1 MINRFRILRFGLI
14 FFCLLI
20 VKIGYSKVIPIQ
32 GVVRDAVTKIPIKSA
47 LIYLDATQYETS
59 TNEKGEFLLN
69 ISDTLLGEKVILICH
84 KMKYY
89 DISKTILIKNQNVY
103 NFDLDKESNIK
114 GVVVSSK
121 RMETKDNG
129 IKMEI
134 RDLPFKSVDLSVASA
149 IRGNEGAQV
158 DDRGEGVIVRGGI
171 GSETGFVFD
180 GINIV
185 DFFSNSPD
193 NESQSS
199 RFSTKVFKNI
209 NYSAGGFSSEYG
221 QYMSSIISMESQ
233 DMPVPPLNVEITLSS
248 MNQGFSILKS
258 FKNKY
263 AFEIGSYYSDMSL
276 SNKLFYNK
284 KAFSKFDTAPRDFTS
299 YFRHIT
305 LLNKYTALK
314 FYSDFSSSNYRVSYP
329 VVLEGQMNSISNSTR
344 NNSTFSIV
352 SLKHDKG
359 NNKVLFSNAIQY
371 LENRV
376 SSPNGYNESTLQA
389 QSHLDWQHFA
399 NKTNSILGYDV
410 VYNKSN
416 LPFDSTTENIYYA
429 TFANSSI
436 ALRNNLS
443 FSAGLR
449 YEYNRI
455 NSEGR
460 LLPRLHVLY
469 AKNHHSLKYDIGL
482 YSQLPLPYFLS
493 RDKNLK
499 SEKSFQNVLT
509 YEYKDIKNK
518 NLHINLAAYYKKYND
533 LVLYDDSGLNNG
545 GHGYAGGFDIYAAYY
560 DVFGGMLTSS
570 YSYID
575 SKRLFRDYPRLV
587 QPSFVASNNVR
598 LNYLKYSNKISTFFN
613 VQYSYASG
621 RPYSIPSESIDDFM
635 SNRLKDYNNLTL
647 TIAHLTRVAKTQT
660 VIALSF
666 INVLNTQHIQ
676 GYTYLPN
683 SEAVPIYP
691 MFNRMVYLG
700 VTFNFNHKS
709 KKEIERE
716 LFKTK

>member
-1 MINRFRILRFGLI
+1 MKNRFASIKYGLI
-14 FFCLLI
+14 ICCLFITGIISARDISIKGL
-20 VKIGYSKVIPIQ
+20 VKDAITKTPIE
-32 GVVRDAVTKIPIKSA
+32 RA
-47 LIYLDATQYETS
+47 LVYIDATQYETS

-69 ISDTLLGEKVILICH
+69 ISDTLLGKEMVLICH

-89 DISKTILIKNQNVY
+89 DVSKTIIIKNKNIY

-114 GVVVSSK
+114 GVVVMSK
-121 RMETKDNG
+121 RIETKDNG

-158 DDRGEGVIVRGGI
+158 DDRGEGVIVRGGL

-185 DFFSNSPD
+185 DFFSTSPD

-233 DMPVPPLNVEITLSS
+233 DMPVTPLNVEITLSS
-248 MNQGFSILKS
+248 MNQGFSVLKS

-263 AFEIGSYYSDMSL
+263 VFEIGSYYSDMAL

-299 YFRHIT
+299 YLRHIT
-305 LLNKYTALK
+305 LLNKYTSLK

-329 VVLEGQMNSISNSTR
+329 VMLDGQMNSISNSTR
-344 NNSTFSIV
+344 SNTTFSIV
-352 SLKHDKG
+352 SLKYDKEK
-359 NNKVLFSNAIQY
+359 NKVLFSNAIQY
-371 LENRV
+371 LENKV

-389 QSHLDWQHFA
+389 QSHLDWQHLG
-399 NKTNSILGYDV
+399 NKTNSVLGYDI
-410 VYNKSN
+410 VYNKSD
-416 LPFDSTTENIYYA
+416 LPFDSSTENIYYA

-493 RDKNLK
+493 KNKDLK

-518 NLHINLAAYYKKYND
+518 NLHVNLAAYYKKYND
-533 LVLYDDSGLNNG
+533 LVLYDNASLNNG
-545 GHGYAGGFDIYAAYY
+545 GHGYAGGFDVYAAYY

-598 LNYLKYSNKISTFFN
+598 LNYLKYSNNISTFFN
-613 VQYSYASG
+613 VQYGYASG
-621 RPYSIPSESIDDFM
+621 RPYSIPSESIADFM

-647 TIAHLTRVAKTQT
+647 TVAHLTRIAKTQT

-676 GYTYLPN
+676 GYNYLSN

-691 MFNRMVYLG
+691 MFNRMIYLG